1 MPQANI
7 SWPQQTLHPFKCFH
21 KIHTPAATAFGP
33 WYSPA
38 EPHFAKPLELL
49 HQLSSMSNKKLLE
62 EHLSVSN
69 NGCLH
74 VTQLLS
80 LASDYQHSPARETIA
95 LAEPLTS
102 SQLLQLCKWYQ
113 NLPSPQTDSTS
124 RAELAKLK
132 DRITPQVNFFQQSAK
147 ER

>member
-21 KIHTPAATAFGP
+21 KIHTPAATAFCP
-33 WYSPA
+33 WHSPA
-38 EPHFAKPLELL
+38 EPHFAKPLVTSTFI
-49 HQLSSMSNKKLLE
+49 HVKQKLLE

-80 LASDYQHSPARETIA
+80 LASEYQHSPARETIA